1 MIQNEVCSAF
11 GSFSLYIPGT
21 QLRQYWWM
29 AREEKSFGNCG
40 WHLWS
45 PYQNCR
51 GRASTTGKRTN
62 KSPENYQCTVL
73 ESWWEN
79 NDKGRKWK
87 EDSLLS
93 RVSDAKN
100 FRNKQ
105 TCRGRIWSDKRI
117 RWAKLVCSL
126 RENYVGLSRVR
137 VQNILNSDKNHFRR
151 NAKFLNK
158 ATKKPIHARDV
169 QVRYQI
175 DLMDMGKTGVV
186 KMNGKS
192 YRYVLSVIDVFSVLS
207 LQNAARTSQRNCRLF
222 IRSTALRL

>member
-1 MIQNEVCSAF
+1 M
-11 GSFSLYIPGT
+11 
-21 QLRQYWWM
+21 
-29 AREEKSFGNCG
+29 
-40 WHLWS
+40 
-45 PYQNCR
+45 
-51 GRASTTGKRTN
+51 
-62 KSPENYQCTVL
+62 
-73 ESWWEN
+73 
-79 NDKGRKWK
+79 
-87 EDSLLS
+87 
-93 RVSDAKN
+93 
-100 FRNKQ
+100 
-105 TCRGRIWSDKRI
+105 
-117 RWAKLVCSL
+117 CSL